1 MNEVNEKLII
11 TVEFKDKAK
20 EDYIQLKDK
29 LRMENNNDVLRWAV
43 AFANKR
49 YS

>member
-1 MNEVNEKLII
+1 MTELNNKLII
-11 TVEFKDKAK
+11 TVEFKDEAK
-20 EDYIQLKDK
+20 EDYLMLKKK

-49 YS
+49 YQ